1 MIFLNLIYNYTYTF
15 YRINFLKFSILYF
28 LELQYFKFRTQ
39 ELNMIL
45 DSQVY
50 IALCI
55 ALLAAVLAIQLG
67 ITLYE

>member
-1 MIFLNLIYNYTYTF
+1 MV
-15 YRINFLKFSILYF
+15 
-28 LELQYFKFRTQ
+28 
-39 ELNMIL
+39 L

-55 ALLAAVLAIQLG
+55 ALLAALLAIQLG